1 MKELF
6 LIILIIALF
15 SFGYFIMKQIDEFL
29 TENQSQ
35 ITDNHDSKTQGS
47 KTYLPVLKWILHIGG
62 HES

>member
-15 SFGYFIMKQIDEFL
+15 SFGYFIKKQIDEFL

-47 KTYLPVLKWILHIGG
+47 
-62 HES
+62 

>member
-35 ITDNHDSKTQGS
+35 ITDK
-47 KTYLPVLKWILHIGG
+47 
-62 HES
+62 HESETLGR